1 MSPVAPPSSV
11 ELAWS
16 AFWRTSAPVWL
27 APVLLVALAVGMALL
42 LRTLHR
48 RESALGRWSPFSR
61 ELLGLDSLQEAL
73 LPLRPEVAGA
83 IRHQGVGTAEV
94 AALLTRLLL
103 ERKVQGRAE
112 PSLLRRAPRLHLKLL
127 ADRSSLSGYERALID
142 ALFEGDAVDPVTLRQ
157 RYPDGFIPADLIG
170 PSLRQEASRIAQAPP
185 AGLGRWLPC
194 LVLVLAPLTLPFS
207 TGQGQAAGILALA
220 LGALAHLLARR
231 YRRAP
236 IVHPA
241 SLVVPFLPL
250 VALAIAWSWLDLTE
264 QLRPDLGLQAGLFAF
279 LMGASSWTAQVMRS
293 PHTPDGVRL
302 RKVMAA
308 ARRRFQKELDSP
320 RPALDDGCTA
330 YLMALDLGGDVGRWY
345 RQHREGG
352 SDAPRGTWGLF
363 GQSGPLLEIGPG
375 WLKAVWSFAK
385 GVAKPEDVGTG

>member
-1 MSPVAPPSSV
+1 V

-16 AFWRTSAPVWL
+16 AFWRTSAPGWL
-27 APVLLVALAVGMALL
+27 APVLLVALTVCVALL
-42 LRTLHR
+42 LRALHR
-48 RESALGRWSPFSR
+48 RERALGRFNPFSR

-83 IRHQGVGTAEV
+83 IWHQSVGTAEV

-103 ERKVQGRAE
+103 ERKLQGRAE
-112 PSLLRRAPRLHLKLL
+112 PSLLRRAPRLHLTLP
-127 ADRSSLSGYERALID
+127 ANRSSLSGYERALID
-142 ALFEGDAVDPVTLRQ
+142 ALFEGDAVDPASLRQ

-194 LVLVLAPLTLPFS
+194 LVLALVPLTLPFS

-220 LGALAHLLARR
+220 LGAMAHLLARR

-264 QLRPDLGLQAGLFAF
+264 RLRPDLGLQSGLFAF
-279 LMGASSWTAQVMRS
+279 LAGASCWTAQAMRS

-302 RKVMAA
+302 RRVMAA

-330 YLMALDLGGDVGRWY
+330 HLVALDLGADVGRWY

-375 WLKAVWSFAK
+375 WFKAVWSFAK